1 MKYTTKKT
9 TYDIRHTIYDGSG
22 FTLVEVLFVIA
33 IVSVLL
39 VAITPYLRA
48 FHVSWESADK
58 RNEVVQNARAGMDK
72 MLKELREADEFT
84 AISKRSVS
92 FNDVDDTNI
101 TYTEMNDY
109 LTRNGEILAGMVAGV
124 NDLGFD
130 FYDITGKKTSQEEDV
145 KAVEISLTISDP
157 DDAVSPVVI
166 TSMVYI
172 RSTPVS
178 GEGYILSKNSD
189 FSTEDTVFS
198 TSDIFYIK
206 VWTDQVDYTDLD
218 YATCQL
224 KKGGTKVNFSL
235 TNNGDETYTGSQD
248 LSGFASGSWAVNM
261 SIKDNDSPAG
271 RYTPT
276 SSITIG

>member
-1 MKYTTKKT
+1 MNK
-9 TYDIRHTIYDGSG
+9 RG
-22 FTLVEVLFVIA
+22 FTLIEVLFVIVLVA
-33 IVSVLL
+33 ILL
-39 VAITPYLRA
+39 AAITPYLRA

-58 RNEVVQNARAGMDK
+58 RSEVVQNARAGMDK

-84 AISKRSVS
+84 AIAGRSVS
-92 FNDVDDTNI
+92 FNDVDGTGI
-101 TYTEMNDY
+101 VYTETNDY
-109 LTRNGEILAGMVAGV
+109 LTRNGDVLAGMVAGV

-130 FYDITGKKTSQEEDV
+130 FYDITGKKTSKEEDV
-145 KAVEISLTISDP
+145 RAVGISLTISDP
-157 DDAVSPVVI
+157 DDAVNPVVL

-178 GEGYILSKNSD
+178 GEGYIFSKNSD

-206 VWTDQVDYTDLD
+206 VWTSQVDHTNLD

-224 KKGGTKVNFSL
+224 KKGGTKVNFNL

-248 LSGFASGSWAVNM
+248 LSGFAAGAWTVNM

-271 RYTPT
+271 RYSPT
-276 SSITIG
+276 SSITVE